1 MIKINLDD
9 RIFDNID
16 VNEKKLFKDK
26 IIKIV
31 NLAVKE
37 ENLDNKNIYVTIE
50 AVDNKEIKRINKE
63 YRNIDKETD
72 VLSFPIFEKYE
83 LDEIRNNINNIN
95 NINEIEIGDIFLC
108 MDVIKKQAIEYETG
122 LKRELLYMITHGI
135 FHLLGYDH
143 IDEDDKKIMRAKE
156 EKVLKSEDI

>member
-1 MIKINLDD
+1 MINLNLDNK
-9 RIFDNID
+9 IFDNINKD
-16 VNEKKLFKDK
+16 EKDLFKDK
-26 IIKIV
+26 IEKIV
-31 NLAVKE
+31 DKIIKE
-37 ENLDNKNIYVTIE
+37 EALENKNIYVTIE
-50 AVDNKEIKRINKE
+50 SVDNKEIRRINKE

-83 LDEIRNNINNIN
+83 LDEIKTN

-122 LKRELLYMITHGI
+122 LKRELLYMITHGM

-143 IDEDDKKIMRAKE
+143 IDEIDKKVMRSKE
-156 EKVLKSEDI
+156 EKILKSEEI